1 MKTLIKTDNFSNKKR
16 GQDYFEVLISTVTLI
31 NVHLN

>member
-1 MKTLIKTDNFSNKKR
+1 MNTLIKTDNFWNKKR
-16 GQDYFEVLISTVTLI
+16 EQDYFKVLISTVTLI